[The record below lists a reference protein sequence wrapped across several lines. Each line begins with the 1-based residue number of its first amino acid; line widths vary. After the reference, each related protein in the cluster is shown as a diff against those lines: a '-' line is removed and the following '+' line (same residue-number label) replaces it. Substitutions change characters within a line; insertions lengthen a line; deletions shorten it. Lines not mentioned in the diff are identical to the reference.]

1 MEFYVQVSG
10 DDIISANNGE
20 EIHSDKLKAKLE
32 SGELT
37 LDGIQV
43 NKSGKVTDSISV
55 GMDYESCS
63 KALGDFDCIGGNGG
77 YLSGSI
83 ESVSYTYNEKN
94 AEIILHFFDI
104 PSKILS
110 DLTSSKISSV
120 SSEEMKSY
128 NPKLKNVVIEKKCQ
142 VGDIVSLSL
151 GDGCSS
157 CIDKNGNLYMWG
169 SNLFGNCSTN
179 NSLIPIKIM
188 DNVREVNLGSTCSSV
203 ITNDGSLYMWGYN
216 NKGQVGNGTTNNS
229 SIPVKIMDNVKSVSL
244 GSEYSGAI
252 TEDGSLYIAMYKM
265 CNFMPYNCF

>member
-83 ESVSYTYNEKN
+83 ESVSHIYNEKN

-120 SSEEMKSY
+120 SAEEMKSH
-128 NPKLKNVVIEKKCQ
+128 NPKLKNVVIRKSEANTKPT
-142 VGDIVSLSL
+142 
-151 GDGCSS
+151 
-157 CIDKNGNLYMWG
+157 NLTVNVDSTYIG
-169 SNLFGNCSTN
+169 EITKDNCTHYYTMN
-179 NSLIPIKIM
+179 INEDNSLF
-188 DNVREVNLGSTCSSV
+188 TCL
-203 ITNDGSLYMWGYN
+203 LY
-216 NKGQVGNGTTNNS
+216 TSPSPRDTR
-229 SIPVKIMDNVKSVSL
+229 
-244 GSEYSGAI
+244 
-252 TEDGSLYIAMYKM
+252 
-265 CNFMPYNCF
+265 